1 MVAKYDGELLLR
13 ALDRTAGHAALAAK
27 GSSAVTPSMT
37 GYMVPIHCAERTEAL
52 KGQLGSDLCAPCTEA
67 ERTLSKRTLEGG
79 WLTIAS
85 AAPSSSSS
93 KHEFMLA
100 TFGVSVDTA
109 SATGLALVEA
119 NPPDACTLLASSGEL
134 TFEEHL
140 ELTNATASAQLSD
153 STKSAHE
160 AKLQSSEYRG
170 KVVVVQRGG
179 CAFIAKAKHAQA
191 AGAAA
196 IVIVNSATHV
206 SRFGVEP
213 RWKGLG
219 IHVPVVMVTDL
230 GGAALQAAAE
240 RGDTVRFTMSAQVQ
254 GGEGLW

>member
-1 MVAKYDGELLLR
+1 MVTKYDGELLLR
-13 ALDRTAGHAALAAK
+13 ALARTAAHVTRAQE
-27 GSSAVTPSMT
+27 SSAATVTPFMT

-52 KGQLGSDLCAPCTEA
+52 KGQLGSDLCAPCTQA
-67 ERTLSKRTLEGG
+67 ERVLSKRTLEGG

-85 AAPSSSSS
+85 SASTSKDAS

-109 SATGLALVEA
+109 SASGLALIEA
-119 NPPDACTLLASSGEL
+119 SPRDACTLLSSSGEL

-140 ELTNATASAQLSD
+140 ELTNATAAAELSE
-153 STKSAHE
+153 STKATNE
-160 AKLQSSEYRG
+160 AKLQSSVYRG
-170 KVVVVQRGG
+170 KVVVLQRGG
-179 CAFIAKAKHAQA
+179 CAFIAKAKNAQA
-191 AGAAA
+191 SGAAA
-196 IVIVNSATHV
+196 IVVVDSATHL

-230 GGAALQAAAE
+230 GGAALQAAAD
-240 RGDTVRFTMSAQVQ
+240 RGDTVRFTMSAQVRDK
-254 GGEGLW
+254 